1 MPIHIAAQGVY
12 DGLSSIPFAST
23 LLKLTAVLAVV
34 ALLKRLF
41 AGTTNTSERSMHSKV
56 VLMTVSAV
64 TLPHTR
70 RAHG

>member
-12 DGLSSIPFAST
+12 DGLSSIPYAST
-23 LLKLTAVLAVV
+23 LLKLTAVLTVV

-41 AGTTNTSERSMHSKV
+41 GGTANTSERSMHSKV

-64 TLPHTR
+64 LLVKN
-70 RAHG
+70 